1 MLCNLS
7 CVLLIWEPPRRGTS
21 NHFECGTDD
30 VPHVDAVCREL
41 STKGGVESAQLDYIE
56 NGYPFINPGWGLFII
71 LSSLLTCHLFNFQK
85 LKSTNP

>member
-21 NHFECGTDD
+21 NHFKRGTDD

-41 STKGGVESAQLDYIE
+41 STKGDVEGTQLSYIIIDAL
-56 NGYPFINPGWGLFII
+56 FDPGWEVL
-71 LSSLLTCHLFNFQK
+71 CHL
-85 LKSTNP
+85 LVS